1 MDSMIVMD
9 GIFNLLID
17 GDELIEFGKT
27 ANLDIFYD
35 IPSSEIDT
43 IIFVVTD
50 TVGGCLFK

>member
-1 MDSMIVMD
+1 MIVMD

-43 IIFVVTD
+43 IIFVVAD